1 MDPAQFDHGHKSP
14 CAEVSIFK
22 STCLNEIQQ
31 CNFYTEIKRNV
42 KVIYNTALSYLL
54 LIFAGLLHEGD
65 EILDID
71 GIEMK
76 GKDINEVS
84 DMLVSDVFI
93 SL

>member
-1 MDPAQFDHGHKSP
+1 M
-14 CAEVSIFK
+14 
-22 STCLNEIQQ
+22 
-31 CNFYTEIKRNV
+31 
-42 KVIYNTALSYLL
+42 
-54 LIFAGLLHEGD
+54 FAGLLHEGD

-84 DMLVSDVFI
+84 DMLVSAVFI